1 MNRREILR
9 YTALATGA
17 AVAGPLVSSL
27 LTGCRTDTAAGTETG
42 ALAFFDPGEF
52 DLVKTLADLILPK
65 TDSPSASEVGVDLMI
80 DHMVGSVYVEADQAA
95 YRSGFTALAGYLDQA
110 GFKDL
115 SGEQKTEL
123 LKALDLSSDEA
134 LSGVKQAFLD
144 FKQQVIAYYLTSEEV
159 GTHFLT
165 YLPVPG
171 PYEPCITV
179 EQAGG
184 KAWAI

>member
-27 LTGCRTDTAAGTETG
+27 LTGCRTDTAAGAETG
-42 ALAFFDPGEF
+42 TLEFFKPEEF
-52 DLVKTLADLILPK
+52 DLVRELADLILPK
-65 TDSPSASEVGVDLMI
+65 TDSPSASEAGVHHMI

-95 YRSGFTALAGYLDQA
+95 YRSGFTALAGYLDQS
-110 GFKDL
+110 GFRDL
-115 SGEQKTEL
+115 PADKKTEL
-123 LKALDLSSDEA
+123 LKTLDLFNNEA
-134 LSGVKQAFLD
+134 LSGVRQAFLD
-144 FKQQVIAYYLTSEEV
+144 FKQQVIAYYLTSEAV

-171 PYEPCITV
+171 SYEPCITV

-184 KAWAI
+184 KAWAL